1 MSSQIQ
7 NEIANVLE
15 QWSNEK
21 IIKAKGI
28 LTRYGA
34 IASENLSASLM
45 TFDVKVLGDTISI
58 GIGFV
63 DNAKSQASE
72 YYKYADEGVKG
83 IGGGKSQA
91 VTTGRFSYKN
101 AFVSKKMV
109 SSIQSW
115 IGQKGIQ
122 VRTSNKQKTS
132 DVIKRSESLAY
143 VIAKSIKRT
152 GIGKTMFWSDTFN
165 QKAYDELV
173 QMIEDATGKS
183 YSLTFKDI

>member
-7 NEIANVLE
+7 NEIAKVLE

-21 IIKAKGI
+21 IVKAKGI
-28 LTRYGA
+28 L
-34 IASENLSASLM
+34 ASKNSNASMNLSQSLM
-45 TFDVKVLGDTISI
+45 TFDVKIVGDVISI

-63 DNAKSQASE
+63 DNPKQQASKYYE
-72 YYKYADEGVKG
+72 YIDEGVAG
-83 IGGGKSQA
+83 IGGGKRSA
-91 VTTGRFSYKN
+91 ITTGRFKYKD
-101 AFVSKKMV
+101 AFVNRFMIA
-109 SSIQSW
+109 SIQQW

-122 VRTSNKQKTS
+122 VRTSKSQKTT
-132 DVIKRSESLAY
+132 DVIKKSQQLAY